1 MTTSFKILCV
11 VALAAA
17 LAGCGQ
23 GDQRAGGLTGDEEHQ
38 LDNAAAMLDD
48 NNNLVLAD
56 DSLSANA
63 EDVADENGATAAP
76 PGNAQ

>member
-1 MTTSFKILCV
+1 MNTRLKILCAA
-11 VALAAA
+11 ALAAC

-38 LDNAAAMLDD
+38 LDNAAAMLDEG
-48 NNNLVLAD
+48 NNLVLPD

-63 EDVADENGATAAP
+63 EDVADDNGAVP
-76 PGNAQ
+76 NGNAQ